1 MASDV
6 LSTISSSHGLRQYDH
21 SAFYPT
27 VRAGDV
33 FLCAYPKSGTTWLA
47 FLLAHI
53 LQKDRGQTI
62 NLKSVDG
69 YVPDVNLAYT
79 KRGSLAQYDR
89 HADPRFFRCHAT
101 YDPNLQWVIYVLR
114 DPRDVLLSYWHYKK
128 FLSRD
133 FSLSLTD
140 YLQSDDHWPC
150 RWDEHV
156 ASWLSP
162 PMQSNRHPN
171 LLVVKYEQLHAQTR
185 EVLREVL
192 EFAGSKFSDDQ
203 IDYAVA
209 QCTFDRM
216 QAAER
221 RFGVHGKNGDQS
233 ESFVRK
239 GKTGSWRE
247 EMSELDVQI
256 ITEKYGAVMGQ
267 VGYSPS
273 GE

>member
-1 MASDV
+1 MGIGVASDV
-6 LSTISSSHGLRQYDH
+6 LTTISSPNRLRQYDH

-27 VRAGDV
+27 ARAGDV

-53 LQKDRGQTI
+53 LENDRGQTI
-62 NLKSVDG
+62 NLKSVDE

-79 KRGSLAQYDR
+79 KRGSLAQYQR

-101 YDPNLQWVIYVLR
+101 YDPNLPRVIYVLR

-128 FLSRD
+128 FLSSD

-140 YLQSDDHWPC
+140 YLRSDDHWPC
-150 RWDEHV
+150 RWDEHL

-162 PMQSNRHPN
+162 QIHPN
-171 LLVVKYEQLHAQTR
+171 LLVVKYEQLHAQTGA
-185 EVLREVL
+185 VLREVL
-192 EFAGSKFSDDQ
+192 EFGGAKFSDDQ
-203 IDYAVA
+203 IEYAVE

-221 RFGVHGKNGDQS
+221 RFGVHGKNGDES

-247 EMSELDVQI
+247 EMSDLDLQI
-256 ITEKYGAVMGQ
+256 ITDKYGAVMQQ
-267 VGYSPS
+267 VGYSP
-273 GE
+273 